1 MIDLNMSTM
10 IYRPVK
16 QVFDFVS
23 TPEND
28 FQWQYGTLET
38 TRLSEGVSNIGT
50 FFRSIGHLMGQR
62 VLSTFEVTDYEP
74 NKRYGFKSLSGP
86 LHQLTSYTFEIA
98 NGSTK
103 VNISTQANVVNFFSV
118 DEAILGKKMKKELR
132 ENLAMLKDLL
142 EAKRIPPS
150 SKPNTLADGEMNS
163 PNLGGN
169 G

>member
-1 MIDLNMSTM
+1 MIDLKMSTM

-38 TRLSEGVSNIGT
+38 TRLSEGASAMGT
-50 FFRSIGHLMGQR
+50 LFRSIGHLMGQR
-62 VLSTFEVTDYEP
+62 VLSTFEVTEYEP

-86 LHQLTSYTFEIA
+86 LHLFTSYTFEIA

-103 VNISTQANVVNFFSV
+103 VNISTQANGINLFQV
-118 DEAILGKKMKKELR
+118 DEGILGKRMKKDLR
-132 ENLAMLKDLL
+132 ENLAMLKELL
-142 EAKRIPPS
+142 ESKRILPAS
-150 SKPNTLADGEMNS
+150 EPNSLVDGNMNS
-163 PNLGGN
+163 PDLSRHG
-169 G
+169 